1 VRKLVVTENIS
12 LDGVIEAKDY
22 WFGPAGDTDPG
33 EAESDQADL
42 ADEIRQQREAADAFL
57 VGRKTFE
64 QMRSFWPL
72 QTDDT
77 TGITDYLNQV
87 AKYVVSASLKDP
99 DWEPTTVLRGPLQVD
114 ITALKS
120 QPGNDIVTTG
130 SITLVHSLIAEG
142 LVDEYRLFVYPV
154 VVGRGEKLFVNSEK
168 LSKLRLLQTRTFSSG
183 IVLLRYGIK

>member
-1 VRKLVVTENIS
+1 MRKLVVTENIS

-22 WFGPAGDTDPG
+22 WFGPAGDTDP
-33 EAESDQADL
+33 EQAETDQSDL
-42 ADEIRQQREAADAFL
+42 ADEIARQREAADAFL
-57 VGRKTFE
+57 VGRTTFE

-87 AKYVVSASLKDP
+87 AKYVVSASLEDP
-99 DWEPTTVLRGPLQVD
+99 DWAPTTVLRGPLRED

-120 QPGNDIVTTG
+120 QPGKDIVTTG
-130 SITLVHSLIAEG
+130 SITLVHSLIAED

-168 LSKLRLLQTRTFSSG
+168 MSKLRLLQTRAFSAG
-183 IVLLRYGIK
+183 IVLLRYGSR